1 MKIRTMTYATVV
13 SFSLMSPLA
22 LAASSGEDADT
33 MDPMSGD
40 MESASTEMIE
50 FDALDANGDG
60 VIDAE
65 ELNVYGATAAG
76 QGSSVDPVDLEMRD
90 QNEDG
95 KITREEFEKGE
106 MPSD

>member
-13 SFSLMSPLA
+13 SFSLISPLA
-22 LAASSGEDADT
+22 LAAGSSDDASK
-33 MDPMSGD
+33 MDPMAGD
-40 MESASTEMIE
+40 MDSANMEMVE
-50 FDALDANGDG
+50 FDALDVNGDG

-76 QGSSVDPVDLEMRD
+76 EESADEAAELQMRD

-95 KITREEFEKGE
+95 KITRDEFEQGGMSNE
-106 MPSD
+106 